1 MTVAMTLVV
10 TVATAVSIALA
21 FIASAAESAVRSVP
35 LARVRRL
42 RESNEQRGAAA
53 FDVLAERPSHVGAA
67 HALVS
72 GGAFATVA
80 AVGTWGLQSLWSGVP
95 VWADALIAVIVA
107 AVLVF
112 ALGEAL
118 PRALVAANAE
128 GMGLAVAGAASV
140 LTTAFHPVARL
151 LSMPWTS
158 TTRLITGEH
167 APDAPW
173 SDAAED
179 HRFVAGEDEPTQGES
194 NDDILEAVAGLEQK
208 VVREVMVPRTDM
220 VAIEDTDSI
229 ADALEAIVAGGVSRV
244 PVYHETLD
252 DVRGILYAKDLLLP
266 LADPTSTALPIELV
280 RPALFVP
287 ETKPIEDLLR
297 EMRRRTHIAIV
308 ADEYGGT
315 AGLVTIEDLL
325 EQIVGEIFDEYD
337 PRVAMVTQ
345 LDDGRVRVDARL
357 AIDEI
362 DERFGTALDVEAD
375 TAAGLFTELAGH
387 IPQAGESVEVQGL
400 RFTVEAMEGNRVRQL
415 IIEPVPAH
423 MDEEAEE

>member
-1 MTVAMTLVV
+1 MTVAMTLIAIAV
-10 TVATAVSIALA
+10 TVISIGFA

-35 LARVRRL
+35 LSRVRRL
-42 RESNEQRGAAA
+42 RESSERGADA

-80 AVGTWGLQSLWSGVP
+80 AVGTWTLQSLWSGMP

-118 PRALVAANAE
+118 PRALVSANAE
-128 GMGLAVAGAASV
+128 SVGLAVAGAART
-140 LTTAFHPVARL
+140 LTAVFHPVARA
-151 LSMPWTS
+151 LSMPWTG
-158 TTRLITGEH
+158 TARLITGEH
-167 APDAPW
+167 APDVPW

-179 HRFVAGEDEPTQGES
+179 HRSAGEDEPAQGEP
-194 NDDILEAVAGLEQK
+194 NDDFLEAVAGLEQK
-208 VVREVMVPRTDM
+208 VVREVMIPRTDM
-220 VAIEDTDSI
+220 VAIEDTASI
-229 ADALEAIVAGGVSRV
+229 AEALEAIVAGGVSRV

-252 DVRGILYAKDLLLP
+252 DVRGILYAKDLLPP
-266 LADPTSTALPIELV
+266 LADPAGTARPIELV

-325 EQIVGEIFDEYD
+325 EEIVGEIFDEYD
-337 PRVAMVTQ
+337 PQVAMVTQ
-345 LDDGRVRVDARL
+345 LDDGRVRVDGRL

-362 DERFGTALDVEAD
+362 DERFGTALDVDAD

-400 RFTVEAMEGNRVRQL
+400 RFVVEAMEGNRVRQL
-415 IIEPVPAH
+415 VIEPAPVH
-423 MDEEAEE
+423 VDEEAEE